1 MSASTRS
8 GKAAERTT
16 GGFNIMRYGA
26 GTSGPARTLGQYM
39 LGSAATFG
47 YVLDHRRS
55 KSGKN
60 WLRVGVQVFHV
71 DRNGDTDGGEVA
83 CG

>member
-1 MSASTRS
+1 
-8 GKAAERTT
+8 
-16 GGFNIMRYGA
+16 
-26 GTSGPARTLGQYM
+26 M

-83 CG
+83 CGRRDVRKSETAACYHA